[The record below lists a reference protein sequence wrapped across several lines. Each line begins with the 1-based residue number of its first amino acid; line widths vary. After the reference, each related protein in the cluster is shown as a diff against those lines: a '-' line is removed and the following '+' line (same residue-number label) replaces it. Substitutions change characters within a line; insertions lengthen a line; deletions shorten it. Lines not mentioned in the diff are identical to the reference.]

1 MAITPNDPASFSPV
15 LQGYTGQGA
24 FRFWCQ
30 TVLPLVYDDSLS
42 YYELLNK
49 VVNYLNNVISDVGQV
64 ETNVGEIVESYN
76 DLEAYVNSNYLQLVE
91 TYNQLE
97 NYVNEY
103 FENLDVQDEIEESV
117 SDWLDDHPEATTT
130 VQDGSLTEAKLS
142 ESLALKTI
150 KDYAT
155 PEMFGAKGDGVTDD
169 TQAWQ
174 MAVDSG
180 FSVKATKKLYKCGKI
195 TVTNN
200 IEIDCNGAD
209 FICLSD
215 ILFDCK
221 GSVVTSLT
229 NESDYTSNQI
239 DYNIIDSDYSNYTG
253 FAFLKGDNN
262 FDTARSYY
270 LGGFM
275 GYFVD
280 GRLSCSYPVDV
291 TNTTIDIINPIT
303 VCFSHI
309 GNIEHLSSGAKS
321 INVLYGVNCAI
332 SGCKIES
339 SSVCIFLQLEKCFNC
354 ILTNSIIKLKYGSS
368 GTNSYIVNFG
378 DCSFC
383 SIDGCYL
390 YNHFWHCAT
399 TGGTYLSYKNQI
411 RSSELQTYNAVSF
424 EDHANALGTEI
435 IDCTCSCVG
444 LSGLSVIR
452 DCIIT
457 STNTANGSC
466 YLRFYAKSNIE
477 ASIYTANN
485 IRFLPK
491 NGASDVGVRLSVESL
506 QANKTYYIKECIFDN
521 IKCYNKNAAGSIR
534 FSFQSDCQY
543 HIHNIKISDC
553 NLDILCGVTSSSS
566 VYINITNYKLT
577 LSNSNSY
584 RYNNERFIYFGDTA
598 YIFNEV
604 VLSDVSLYYIIGQ
617 FSKLRFSNLY
627 VSTTIA
633 STCVVTEELYGTG
646 LHSNIGKLALL
657 NPQKV
662 RISDYT
668 DGTTQYLFVA
678 KDNNGNL
685 YSQTYLN
692 GEIVARQI
700 TN

>member
-1 MAITPNDPASFSPV
+1 MPIDIRKNALNIKNGDT
-15 LQGYTGQGA
+15 
-24 FRFWCQ
+24 
-30 TVLPLVYDDSLS
+30 YDNFDMFFLGDI
-42 YYELLNK
+42 EEA
-49 VVNYLNNVISDVGQV
+49 VDDWFEEHPDAV
-64 ETNVGEIVESYN
+64 TNVA
-76 DLEAYVNSNYLQLVE
+76 DNSITAEKLAPAVRE
-91 TYNQLE
+91 
-97 NYVNEY
+97 
-103 FENLDVQDEIEESV
+103 DIESV
-117 SDWLDDHPEATTT
+117 SDLKSAIGNKTNLNTDTKTNLVSAINEVNGHFLDGIDTEVKNWLDDHPEATTT
-130 VQDGSLTEAKLS
+130 VQDGSLTLS
-142 ESLALKTI
+142 KFKAGELPFV
-150 KDYAT
+150 T
-155 PEMFGAKGDGVTDD
+155 PELFGAKGDGETDD

-174 MAVDSG
+174 RAVDSG
-180 FSVKATKKLYKCGKI
+180 YNVKASKKLYKCGKI

-209 FICLSD
+209 FVCSSD
-215 ILFDCK
+215 VLFDCK
-221 GSVVTSLT
+221 GSVVDSLT

-239 DYNIIDSDYSNYTG
+239 DYNITDSSYSNYTG

-275 GYFVD
+275 ACFVD
-280 GRLSCSYPVDV
+280 GRLSCPYPVGV
-291 TNTTIDIINPIT
+291 TNTTIDIVNPIT
-303 VCFSHI
+303 VCFNNI
-309 GNIEHLSSGAKS
+309 GNIEHAVSGAKS
-321 INVLYGVNCAI
+321 INILHGVNCVV
-332 SGCKIES
+332 SECKTES
-339 SSVCIFLQLEKCFNC
+339 LSVCIFVQLEKCFNC
-354 ILTNSIIKLKYGSS
+354 IVTNSMIKLKYGSS

-378 DCSFC
+378 DSSFC
-383 SIDGCYL
+383 SVDGCYL
-390 YNHFWHCAT
+390 YNHFWHCVT

-424 EDHANALGTEI
+424 EDHANGLGTEI

-452 DCIIT
+452 NCIIT
-457 STNTANGSC
+457 STNTTNGSC
-466 YLRFYAKSNIE
+466 FLRFYAKSNIE

-491 NGASDVGVRLSVESL
+491 DGASDVGVRLSVESL

-543 HIHNIKISDC
+543 YIHNIKISDC
-553 NLDILCGVTSSSS
+553 NLDILCGVTSGSSA
-566 VYINITNYKLT
+566 YINTTNYKLT

-584 RYNNERFIYFGDTA
+584 RYNNERFIYFGDTG

-617 FSKLRFSNLY
+617 FSKIKFSNLY

-633 STCVVTEELYGTG
+633 STCVVTGELYGTG

-657 NPQKV
+657 SPQKV

-692 GEIVARQI
+692 GAIVASQI